1 MLEQINEFIGILP
14 HSQQFIIPIIYIL
27 LILLLLF
34 CILRMIG
41 VKL

>member
-1 MLEQINEFIGILP
+1 MFEQFNEFIGVLP

-27 LILLLLF
+27 LILLLLA
-34 CILRMIG
+34 CLLRMIG